1 MREELRDYIVGLRL
15 KNYKVSDELPF
26 SNSGTAMFLKNAKTV
41 YVDDDQVTNEP
52 FMQILN
58 GTIIESEVTTVRV
71 YLSTDAKQKPSDY
84 ANVVSG
90 IKAWKYASA
99 NTQYFRKEI
108 DVSTEYENDLQVT
121 QFEFRFT
128 KIIS

>member
-1 MREELRDYIVGLRL
+1 MREELKDYIVGLKL

-26 SNSGTAMFLKNAKTV
+26 SNSGTAMYLKNAKTF
-41 YVDDDQVTNEP
+41 YVDDDQVTTEP
-52 FMQILN
+52 FMQVMN
-58 GTIIESEVTTVRV
+58 GAIIESEVTTVRV

-90 IKAWKYASA
+90 IKAWKYVTA
-99 NTQYFRKEI
+99 NTPYFRKEV
-108 DVSTEYENDLQVT
+108 DVTSEFENDLQIT